1 MKHLIIIG
9 AGGMGRVMYDMA
21 RESVGYL
28 VEYDIKGYIDDNIHS
43 LDSFTGYPPVLATI
57 ADYIPQTDDIFI
69 CSIGGNSRRTCMESI
84 MQKGGVFLTMIHHT
98 ARIGTNVQLGKGC
111 MVGAFTTIAADA
123 KIGNYNF
130 IQSNMIIGH
139 DVVIGDWNRIDSHTM
154 LIGGIKIGNENMI
167 HSAAVIN
174 HEVIIGNN
182 THIGACSFVTRDVE
196 DNWTVFGNPARRL
209 S

>member
-21 RESVGYL
+21 RESIGYHT
-28 VEYDIKGYIDDNIHS
+28 EYDIKGYIDDNVHS
-43 LDSFTGYPPVLATI
+43 LDSFIGYPPILDTI
-57 ADYIPQTDDIFI
+57 SNYIPQENDIFI
-69 CSIGGNSRRTCMESI
+69 CSIGGNSRKSCIESI
-84 MQKGGVFLTMIHHT
+84 LHRGGKFLTMIHKT
-98 ARIGTNVQLGKGC
+98 ARIGTNVQLGQGC

-130 IQSNMIIGH
+130 IQSNMIIGL
-139 DVVIGDWNRIDSHTM
+139 DVIIGDWNRIDSHTM
-154 LIGGIKIGNENMI
+154 LIGGITIGNENMI
-167 HSAAVIN
+167 HSAAVVN
-174 HEVIIGNN
+174 HEVQIGNH
-182 THIGACSFVTRDVE
+182 THIGACSFVTRNVE